1 MAATWTW
8 DIRAFPWLTL
18 QRKRST
24 IFTMKTA
31 ILPQVRVEPELRA
44 AAESV
49 LREGESLS
57 TFVEATVRSAI
68 EYRHA
73 QAAFHARGEAAWQEF
88 QRTGKSLPANQ
99 VVGELREML
108 DDKRR
113 QLQARAVSSK

>member
-1 MAATWTW
+1 M
-8 DIRAFPWLTL
+8 

-57 TFVEATVRSAI
+57 MFVEATVRSAV

-73 QAAFHARGEAAWQEF
+73 QAEFHARGEAAWQEF
-88 QRTGKSLPANQ
+88 QRTGKSHPAKL
-99 VVGELREML
+99 VVAELREML
-108 DDKRR
+108 DDKRK
-113 QLQARAVSSK
+113 QLQARAASSK